1 MFSGHVF
8 AAMFFG
14 QFPGPFSLCHFNEEE
29 EFELVKV
36 LLIDDD
42 VELAELMNVVLAKYS
57 IDLDTAHTP
66 EDGFKALER
75 NEYDIALLD
84 IMLPQV
90 NGLQVCRQIR
100 YSNAAY
106 RNIPIIMLTARTDLT
121 DMVVGLETG
130 ADDYVKK
137 PFEPRELVARINA
150 VLRRASSIEGREISP
165 MPLPEPVPAAN
176 GAQRQLYLDGN
187 QLSID
192 PQKAQVSVNGTRLT
206 ITSMEFELIAS
217 MAETP
222 GEILSRDAL
231 LERVHGSSVIYTRS
245 IDALI
250 YRLRGKIK
258 DAGSDADFI
267 RTVRGRGYSL
277 VGSLR
282 EAAS

>member
-1 MFSGHVF
+1 MDEV
-8 AAMFFG
+8 A
-14 QFPGPFSLCHFNEEE
+14 
-29 EFELVKV
+29 ELVKV

-42 VELAELMNVVLAKYS
+42 VELAELMHVVLAKYS

-66 EDGFKALER
+66 EAGLKALESDQ
-75 NEYDIALLD
+75 YDIALLD

-100 YSNAAY
+100 YGSASY

-137 PFEPRELVARINA
+137 PFEPRELVARIHA
-150 VLRRASSIEGREISP
+150 VLRRASHLEPREQGAVP
-165 MPLPEPVPAAN
+165 VAEPPTAQA

-217 MAETP
+217 MAENP

-282 EAAS
+282 DAAN